1 MRHLNK
7 KKRLGRRTPAQRKA
21 MLKNLAVSLI
31 EHKRI
36 KTTHARA
43 KALRKFIEP
52 LITMAKRGDL
62 HARREVLKKIHQKDT
77 VTTLFNEIAPVF
89 ADRPGGYTR
98 IIKLGFRDNDRAK
111 VSLIELVDFEG
122 ISEKETEDKSDKKKK
137 TSKKESEV
145 KPDKKKKVTK
155 KKEKKA
161 E

>member
-7 KKRLGRRTPAQRKA
+7 KMRLGRRTPSQRKA

-43 KALRKFIEP
+43 RALRVFIEP
-52 LITMAKRGDL
+52 LITAAKRGDL
-62 HARREVLKKIHQKDT
+62 HARRNVLKKIHQKKT
-77 VTTLFNEIAPVF
+77 VDMLFSEIAPVY

-111 VSLIELVDFEG
+111 VSLIELVDFAGVGDDSVE
-122 ISEKETEDKSDKKKK
+122 EKPEKKRRFLKKK
-137 TSKKESEV
+137 TKEVEEP
-145 KPDKKKKVTK
+145 K
-155 KKEKKA
+155 
-161 E
+161 

>member
-31 EHKRI
+31 EHKKI

-52 LITMAKRGDL
+52 LITLAKRGDL

-77 VTTLFNEIAPVF
+77 VTTLFHEIAPVF

-111 VSLIELVDFEG
+111 VSLIELVDFAG
-122 ISEKETEDKSDKKKK
+122 IIEKESEKESEKKSDKKK
-137 TSKKESEV
+137 V
-145 KPDKKKKVTK
+145 AK
-155 KKEKKA
+155 KKEEEKA

>member
-1 MRHLNK
+1 MRHKNK

-21 MLKNLAVSLI
+21 MLKSLAVALI

-43 KALRKFIEP
+43 KALRRFIEP

-98 IIKLGFRDNDRAK
+98 IIKLGFRHNDRAK
-111 VSLIELVDFEG
+111 VSLIELVDFAG
-122 ISEKETEDKSDKKKK
+122 VSEKESEEKSDKKK
-137 TSKKESEV
+137 V
-145 KPDKKKKVTK
+145 VKKKK
-155 KKEKKA
+155 EEKA

>member
-36 KTTHARA
+36 RTTHARA

-77 VTTLFNEIAPVF
+77 ITTLFHEIAPVF

-111 VSLIELVDFEG
+111 VSLIELVDFAG
-122 ISEKETEDKSDKKKK
+122 ISEKESEKKSDKKK
-137 TSKKESEV
+137 V
-145 KPDKKKKVTK
+145 AK
-155 KKEKKA
+155 KKEEEKA

>member
-7 KKRLGRRTPAQRKA
+7 IKRLGRRTPSQRKA

-43 KALRKFIEP
+43 KALREFIEP
-52 LITMAKRGDL
+52 LITFAKKGDL

-77 VTTLFNEIAPVF
+77 VHTLFHEIAPVY
-89 ADRPGGYTR
+89 AERPGGYTR

-111 VSLIELVDFEG
+111 VSLIELVDFAGVGE
-122 ISEKETEDKSDKKKK
+122 
-137 TSKKESEV
+137 KESEE
-145 KPDKKKKVTK
+145 KSEKKKRASK
-155 KKEKKA
+155 KKEEKA

>member
-43 KALRKFIEP
+43 KALRIFIEP
-52 LITMAKRGDL
+52 LITLAKRGDL

-77 VTTLFNEIAPVF
+77 VTTLFHEIAPVF

-111 VSLIELVDFEG
+111 VSLIELVDFEVV
-122 ISEKETEDKSDKKKK
+122 SEKESEDKSDKKKK
-137 TSKKESEV
+137 TSKK
-145 KPDKKKKVTK
+145 
-155 KKEKKA
+155 KEKKA

>member
-7 KKRLGRRTPAQRKA
+7 KKRLGRRTPSQRKA

-43 KALRKFIEP
+43 KALRRFIEP
-52 LITMAKRGDL
+52 LITFAKRGDL
-62 HARREVLKKIHQKDT
+62 HARRKVLKKIHQKDT
-77 VTTLFNEIAPVF
+77 VNTLFHEIAPVY

-111 VSLIELVDFEG
+111 VSLIELVDFAG
-122 ISEKETEDKSDKKKK
+122 VSEKETE
-137 TSKKESEV
+137 E
-145 KPDKKKKVTK
+145 KPDKKKKVSK
-155 KKEKKA
+155 KKEEKA

>member
-43 KALRKFIEP
+43 KALRRFIEP

-77 VTTLFNEIAPVF
+77 VTTLFHEIAPVF

-111 VSLIELVDFEG
+111 VSLIELVDFAG
-122 ISEKETEDKSDKKKK
+122 VSEKETKDKSDKKK
-137 TSKKESEV
+137 TV
-145 KPDKKKKVTK
+145 KKKK
-155 KKEKKA
+155 EEKA

>member
-7 KKRLGRRTPAQRKA
+7 KKRLGRRTPSQRKA
-21 MLKNLAVSLI
+21 MLTNLAVSLI

-43 KALRKFIEP
+43 RELRKFIEP
-52 LITMAKRGDL
+52 LITFAKRGDL

-77 VTTLFNEIAPVF
+77 VSTLFHEIAPVYT
-89 ADRPGGYTR
+89 DRPGGYTR

-111 VSLIELVDFEG
+111 VSLIELVDFAGVIDKE
-122 ISEKETEDKSDKKKK
+122 SEEKSDKKSDKKKRA
-137 TSKKESEV
+137 S
-145 KPDKKKKVTK
+145 K
-155 KKEKKA
+155 KKETKA

>member
-7 KKRLGRRTPAQRKA
+7 KKRLGRRTPSQRKA

-43 KALRKFIEP
+43 KALREFIEP
-52 LITMAKRGDL
+52 LITFAKKGDL

-77 VTTLFNEIAPVF
+77 VHTLFHEIAPVY
-89 ADRPGGYTR
+89 AERPGGYTR

-111 VSLIELVDFEG
+111 VSLIELVDFAG
-122 ISEKETEDKSDKKKK
+122 IGE
-137 TSKKESEV
+137 KESEE
-145 KPDKKKKVTK
+145 KSEKKKRASK
-155 KKEKKA
+155 KKEEKA

>member
-31 EHKRI
+31 EHKKI

-77 VTTLFNEIAPVF
+77 VTTLFHEIAPVF

-111 VSLIELVDFEG
+111 VSLIELVDFAG
-122 ISEKETEDKSDKKKK
+122 VIEKESEEKSDKKK
-137 TSKKESEV
+137 V
-145 KPDKKKKVTK
+145 AKKKKEE
-155 KKEKKA
+155 KKEEKA

>member
-62 HARREVLKKIHQKDT
+62 HARRKVLKKIHQKDT
-77 VTTLFNEIAPVF
+77 VTTLFHEIAPVY

-111 VSLIELVDFEG
+111 VSLIELVDFAG
-122 ISEKETEDKSDKKKK
+122 VSEKEVAE
-137 TSKKESEV
+137 
-145 KPDKKKKVTK
+145 KPDKKKMVKK
-155 KKEKKA
+155 KKEEKA

>member
-43 KALRKFIEP
+43 KALRVFIEP
-52 LITMAKRGDL
+52 LITFAKRGDL
-62 HARREVLKKIHQKDT
+62 HARRAVLKKIHQKDT
-77 VTTLFNEIAPVF
+77 VHTLFHEIAPVY

-98 IIKLGFRDNDRAK
+98 IIKLGLRDNDKAK
-111 VSLIELVDFEG
+111 VSLIELVDFVG
-122 ISEKETEDKSDKKKK
+122 VNEKETE
-137 TSKKESEV
+137 E
-145 KPDKKKKVTK
+145 KPDKKKKDSK
-155 KKEKKA
+155 KKEEKA

>member
-1 MRHLNK
+1 MRHLNR
-7 KKRLGRRTPAQRKA
+7 KKRLGRRTPSQRKA

-43 KALRKFIEP
+43 KALREFIEP
-52 LITMAKRGDL
+52 LITFAKKGDL

-77 VTTLFNEIAPVF
+77 VSTLFHEIAPVY

-111 VSLIELVDFEG
+111 VSLIELVDFAG
-122 ISEKETEDKSDKKKK
+122 VSEKESEEKPEKKKRV
-137 TSKKESEV
+137 S
-145 KPDKKKKVTK
+145 K
-155 KKEKKA
+155 KKEEKA

>member
-77 VTTLFNEIAPVF
+77 VTTLFHEIAPVY
-89 ADRPGGYTR
+89 AERPGGYTR

-111 VSLIELVDFEG
+111 VSLIELVDFAG
-122 ISEKETEDKSDKKKK
+122 VSEKE
-137 TSKKESEV
+137 SEE
-145 KPDKKKKVTK
+145 KPDKKKPAKK
-155 KKEKKA
+155 KKEEKS

>member
-1 MRHLNK
+1 MRHLNR
-7 KKRLGRRTPAQRKA
+7 KKRLGRRTPSQRKA

-43 KALRKFIEP
+43 KALREFIEP
-52 LITMAKRGDL
+52 LITFAKKGDL
-62 HARREVLKKIHQKDT
+62 HARREVLKKIHQKET
-77 VTTLFNEIAPVF
+77 VSTLFHEIAPVY

-111 VSLIELVDFEG
+111 VSLIELVDFAG
-122 ISEKETEDKSDKKKK
+122 VSEKE
-137 TSKKESEV
+137 SEE
-145 KPDKKKKVTK
+145 KPDKKKRVSK
-155 KKEKKA
+155 KKEEKA

>member
-43 KALRKFIEP
+43 KALRVFIEP
-52 LITMAKRGDL
+52 LITFAKRGDL
-62 HARREVLKKIHQKDT
+62 HARREVLKKIHQKET
-77 VTTLFNEIAPVF
+77 VSTLFHEIAPVY

-111 VSLIELVDFEG
+111 VSLIELVDFAG
-122 ISEKETEDKSDKKKK
+122 VIEKESEEKSDKKKR
-137 TSKKESEV
+137 TSKK
-145 KPDKKKKVTK
+145 
-155 KKEKKA
+155 KEAKA

>member
-31 EHKRI
+31 EHKKI

-77 VTTLFNEIAPVF
+77 VITLFHEIAPVF

-111 VSLIELVDFEG
+111 VSLIELVDFAG
-122 ISEKETEDKSDKKKK
+122 ISEKESEKKSN
-137 TSKKESEV
+137 
-145 KPDKKKKVTK
+145 KKKVAK
-155 KKEKKA
+155 KKEEEKA

>member
-77 VTTLFNEIAPVF
+77 VTTLFHEIAPVF

-111 VSLIELVDFEG
+111 VSLIELVDFAG
-122 ISEKETEDKSDKKKK
+122 VSENDAEDKSDKKK
-137 TSKKESEV
+137 TV
-145 KPDKKKKVTK
+145 KKKK
-155 KKEKKA
+155 EEKA

>member
-7 KKRLGRRTPAQRKA
+7 KKRLGRRTPSQRKA

-52 LITMAKRGDL
+52 LITLAKKGDL
-62 HARREVLKKIHQKDT
+62 HARREVLKRIHQKDT
-77 VTTLFNEIAPVF
+77 VHTLFHEIAPVY
-89 ADRPGGYTR
+89 AERPGGYTR

-111 VSLIELVDFEG
+111 VSLIELVDFAGVGE
-122 ISEKETEDKSDKKKK
+122 
-137 TSKKESEV
+137 KESEE
-145 KPDKKKKVTK
+145 KSEKKKRASK
-155 KKEKKA
+155 KKEEKT

>member
-7 KKRLGRRTPAQRKA
+7 KKRLGRRTPSQRKA

-36 KTTHARA
+36 RTTHARA
-43 KALRKFIEP
+43 KELRKFIEP
-52 LITMAKRGDL
+52 LITFAKRGDL

-77 VTTLFNEIAPVF
+77 VTTLFHEIAPVY

-111 VSLIELVDFEG
+111 VSLIELVDFAG
-122 ISEKETEDKSDKKKK
+122 VSEKE
-137 TSKKESEV
+137 SEE
-145 KPDKKKKVTK
+145 KPDKKKRIKK
-155 KKEKKA
+155 KKEEKA

>member
-7 KKRLGRRTPAQRKA
+7 KMRLGRRTPSQRKA

-43 KALRKFIEP
+43 RALRRFIEP
-52 LITMAKRGDL
+52 LITFAKKGDL

-77 VTTLFNEIAPVF
+77 VNTLFHEIAPVY

-122 ISEKETEDKSDKKKK
+122 VAE
-137 TSKKESEV
+137 KESEE
-145 KPDKKKKVTK
+145 KPDKKKKADK
-155 KKEKKA
+155 KKE
-161 E
+161 ENSE

>member
-1 MRHLNK
+1 MRHLIK
-7 KKRLGRRTPAQRKA
+7 KKRLGRRTPSQRKA

-36 KTTHARA
+36 RTTHARA

-52 LITMAKRGDL
+52 LITFAKRGDL
-62 HARREVLKKIHQKDT
+62 HARREVLKKIHQKET
-77 VTTLFNEIAPVF
+77 VNTLFHEIAPIY

-122 ISEKETEDKSDKKKK
+122 VSA
-137 TSKKESEV
+137 KESEE
-145 KPDKKKKVTK
+145 KPEKKKRSSK
-155 KKEKKA
+155 KKEDKT
-161 E
+161 

>member
-52 LITMAKRGDL
+52 LITIAKRGDL
-62 HARREVLKKIHQKDT
+62 HARREVLKKIHQKET

-111 VSLIELVDFEG
+111 VSLIELVDFAG
-122 ISEKETEDKSDKKKK
+122 VIEKESEEKSDKKK
-137 TSKKESEV
+137 V
-145 KPDKKKKVTK
+145 VKKKK
-155 KKEKKA
+155 EEKA